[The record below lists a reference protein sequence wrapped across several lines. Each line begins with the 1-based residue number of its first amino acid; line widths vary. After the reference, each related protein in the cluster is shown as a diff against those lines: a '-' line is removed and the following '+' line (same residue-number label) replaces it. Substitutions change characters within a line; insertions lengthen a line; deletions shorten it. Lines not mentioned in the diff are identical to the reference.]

1 MPHQTRRTPR
11 IALSF
16 LLAGATLRDRLVAGL
31 GAAIGIGVTAI
42 LSRLLIGS
50 EPGLPLLIASFGAS
64 AVLVYAV
71 PASPLAQPWP
81 VIGGNTVSA
90 LFGMLV
96 GRVIP
101 DPAIAGGVAVG
112 GSILLMSLLR
122 CLHPPGGGT
131 ALFAALG
138 NAAGPYPFSAA
149 FLPIGLDAV
158 VFVGIGLLFHRLS
171 GHSYP
176 HRPATVPPV
185 ALLHRE
191 DIDRALVEVGETYDI
206 DPDDLE
212 ALLARAESHA
222 RARLRR

>member
-1 MPHQTRRTPR
+1 MAHHERRTKPFS
-11 IALSF
+11 LTF

-31 GAAIGIGVTAI
+31 GAAIGISATAI
-42 LSRLLIGS
+42 LSRLLIGP

-81 VIGGNTVSA
+81 VIGGNALSA
-90 LFGMLV
+90 LFGVAV
-96 GRVIP
+96 GRMVP

-138 NAAGPYPFSAA
+138 GASGHYPFTVAI
-149 FLPIGLDAV
+149 LPIGLDAV
-158 VFVGIGLLFHRLS
+158 IFVGIGLLFHRFS

-176 HRPATVPPV
+176 HRPAVAPPV

-191 DIDRALVEVGETYDI
+191 DVDRALAELGETFDI

-212 ALLARAESHA
+212 ALLARAETHA
-222 RARLRR
+222 QARVRR